1 MTKDIKQFA
10 IDLAKTQADYYRQLS
25 KVDHKDLNIWVHNRE
40 QDAWETH
47 NCEQIAEAFSH
58 LDRKWRWPR

>member
-10 IDLAKTQADYYRQLS
+10 IDLAKTQADYYRQLN
-25 KVDHKDLNIWVHNRE
+25 KVDHKDLGSWFYDQE
-40 QDAWETH
+40 QQAWEQH
-47 NCEQIAEAFSH
+47 HCDQIAEAFSH

>member
-10 IDLAKTQADYYRQLS
+10 IDLAKTQADYHRQLNA
-25 KVDHKDLNIWVHNRE
+25 VDHKDLGSWFYNQE
-40 QDAWETH
+40 QKAWEQH